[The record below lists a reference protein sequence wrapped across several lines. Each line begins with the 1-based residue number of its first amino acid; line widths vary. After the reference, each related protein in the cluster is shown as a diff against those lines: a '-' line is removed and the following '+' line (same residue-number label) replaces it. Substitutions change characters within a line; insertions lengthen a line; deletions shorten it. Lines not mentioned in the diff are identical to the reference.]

1 MTTRIHVG
9 TSGWHYAHWRGPF
22 YPETIRS
29 EDMLDFYCQRLPTVE
44 INSSFYHLPSKET
57 FRQWKE
63 QTPAA
68 FFFSVKA
75 SRYITHMK
83 KLKDPAEP
91 VGVFLSHAQ
100 ELGPKLGTIL
110 FQLPP
115 HWGRNMQRMKE
126 FLEALPRDHRYAF
139 EYRDSSWFHP
149 ETYAL
154 LEQYNAA
161 FCMFDLAG
169 REAPRVLT
177 ADFAYVRLHGPAA
190 QKYAG
195 CYTRRQLSGWLR
207 CATEWLD
214 QGAQEIFIYFDNDQA
229 GFAAHNALELAEMAS
244 LRGW

>member
-63 QTPAA
+63 QTPVG

-91 VGVFLSHAQ
+91 VGVFLSHAAGVGS
-100 ELGPKLGTIL
+100 EAGPHPVPVASSLGAEYAANEGVLG
-110 FQLPP
+110 
-115 HWGRNMQRMKE
+115 G
-126 FLEALPRDHRYAF
+126 
-139 EYRDSSWFHP
+139 
-149 ETYAL
+149 
-154 LEQYNAA
+154 AA
-161 FCMFDLAG
+161 KGSPLC
-169 REAPRVLT
+169 V
-177 ADFAYVRLHGPAA
+177 
-190 QKYAG
+190 
-195 CYTRRQLSGWLR
+195 
-207 CATEWLD
+207 
-214 QGAQEIFIYFDNDQA
+214 
-229 GFAAHNALELAEMAS
+229 
-244 LRGW
+244 

>member
-1 MTTRIHVG
+1 
-9 TSGWHYAHWRGPF
+9 
-22 YPETIRS
+22 
-29 EDMLDFYCQRLPTVE
+29 
-44 INSSFYHLPSKET
+44 
-57 FRQWKE
+57 
-63 QTPAA
+63 
-68 FFFSVKA
+68 
-75 SRYITHMK
+75 
-83 KLKDPAEP
+83 
-91 VGVFLSHAQ
+91 
-100 ELGPKLGTIL
+100 
-110 FQLPP
+110 
-115 HWGRNMQRMKE
+115 MKE

-161 FCMFDLAG
+161 FCVFDLAG

-207 CATEWLD
+207 CAAEWLD
-214 QGAQEIFIYFDNDQA
+214 QGAQEVFIYFDNDQA